1 MAKEK
6 EVVAANGVVVGG
18 GLSKKEI
25 RKIHERNMNQ
35 EEIRYLRRKEAMEK
49 VWPVARFFILFGL
62 CFIILYPLIYMVS
75 CAFRAQEDMSDP
87 TVMWIPRHLTLKI
100 LRQTMQAMEF
110 WKTLGN
116 TLLLNIGCSL
126 VQVVTCAITGY
137 GFARF
142 KFKGKNLLFGIVIM
156 MILVPSQII
165 AIPQY
170 MEFRYCLGIQPL
182 MEKISPALGAKF
194 NLIDTP
200 LTMYLPALGANGIRA
215 GLMIF
220 IFRQFFKGL
229 PKELEDAAYL
239 DGCGPFRT
247 FVQVMVP
254 NASSSFLTV
263 FLFSVVWY
271 WNDFY
276 VSSTFFTQNNTMAL
290 MLKNLGTRLSLVLF
304 NSATVEVSPREQILW
319 MEAGCLLAVTPLLI
333 MYVCLQKYFTEGIE
347 RSGLV
352 G

>member
-87 TVMWIPRHLTLKI
+87 TVMWIPRHLTLNI